1 MINLIGIILKI
12 ISSTFYLLSG
22 IIWKK
27 VVKKNIN
34 YHIIFYR
41 SIFSIASTLLAILA
55 FSKMDISENLKK
67 LENIFKKIKSTD
79 KDQNFKKDI
88 KKNNKFINYLK
99 KVYEDLK
106 TE

>member
-1 MINLIGIILKI
+1 MKEKEINNLIDE
-12 ISSTFYLLSG
+12 
-22 IIWKK
+22 
-27 VVKKNIN
+27 IN
-34 YHIIFYR
+34 SVDVSELF
-41 SIFSIASTLLAILA
+41 
-55 FSKMDISENLKK
+55 DQVSENLNK

-88 KKNNKFINYLK
+88 KKNKKFINYLK

>member
-1 MINLIGIILKI
+1 LKEKEINNLIDE
-12 ISSTFYLLSG
+12 
-22 IIWKK
+22 
-27 VVKKNIN
+27 IN
-34 YHIIFYR
+34 SVDVSELF
-41 SIFSIASTLLAILA
+41 
-55 FSKMDISENLKK
+55 DQVSENLKK

>member
-1 MINLIGIILKI
+1 LKEKEINNLIDE
-12 ISSTFYLLSG
+12 
-22 IIWKK
+22 
-27 VVKKNIN
+27 IN
-34 YHIIFYR
+34 SVDVSELF
-41 SIFSIASTLLAILA
+41 
-55 FSKMDISENLKK
+55 DQVSENLNK

-88 KKNNKFINYLK
+88 KKNKKFINYLK